1 MQCGGMNRPRCA
13 RCGDVIGV
21 YEPLRL
27 FLSDDTVI
35 EGSWL
40 TLRAELQQEGSIA
53 FHHQC
58 LSVTEG
64 PEEQRVP

>member
-1 MQCGGMNRPRCA
+1 MNRPRCA
-13 RCGDVIGV
+13 LCGDVIGV

-27 FLSDDTVI
+27 FLSDDTMI
-35 EGSWL
+35 EGSCL
-40 TLRAELQQEGSIA
+40 TLRGELQQEGSIA

-58 LSVTEG
+58 LSVAER